1 MFRIVK
7 LQLRKRYVLLCGIL
21 NISQKGTLRVDRQA
35 GIYSGFV
42 NLRCSMEYNI
52 LGSAPVLNSFLAL
65 ELNFISNRPEVFG
78 KIVALINFA
87 KFRKIPVLEFLKNGA
102 SRIPGRM
109 NIFFT
114 SGKMT

>member
-1 MFRIVK
+1 
-7 LQLRKRYVLLCGIL
+7 
-21 NISQKGTLRVDRQA
+21 
-35 GIYSGFV
+35 
-42 NLRCSMEYNI
+42 MEYNI

-78 KIVALINFA
+78 KIVPLINFA